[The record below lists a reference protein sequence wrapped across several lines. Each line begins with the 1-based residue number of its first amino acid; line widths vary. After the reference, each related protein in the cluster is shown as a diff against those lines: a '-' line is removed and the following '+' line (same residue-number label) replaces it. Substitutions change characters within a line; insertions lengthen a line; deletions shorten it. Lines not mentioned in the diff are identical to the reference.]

1 MESKTINSVQF
12 EENEGVMKLQE
23 YLKKYKIK
31 QRVFAKMVGVSE
43 QTVSHWLS
51 GYCNPSYENAI
62 KIYSKTK
69 REVTLE
75 DMGL

>member
-1 MESKTINSVQF
+1 
-12 EENEGVMKLQE
+12 MKLE
-23 YLKKYKIK
+23 DYLKKYKIR
-31 QRVFAKMVGVSE
+31 QRAFAVKIGVSE

-51 GYCNPSYENAI
+51 GYCKPGYENAI

-75 DMGL
+75 DLGL